1 MTANLG
7 SYPFPAQAAMTYL
20 PQNESPTKPDLHISK
35 RIPIAI
41 SQPRSHVSGR
51 ATTRTKEQGFAKR
64 ERVSMV
70 VVIKADKRQQSP
82 APPPAKKKKGL
93 YQPRDFPA
101 RFFRAPDHQE
111 TGKGGF

>member
-7 SYPFPAQAAMTYL
+7 SYPFPAQARPRAMTYL

-51 ATTRTKEQGFAKR
+51 ATTRTKEQGFTKR

-70 VVIKADKRQQSP
+70 VVIKADKR
-82 APPPAKKKKGL
+82 
-93 YQPRDFPA
+93 
-101 RFFRAPDHQE
+101 H
-111 TGKGGF
+111 